1 LVNLSSFLQSKE
13 IFMKNKL
20 TPINRRRLM
29 VSAAATVILPHPFSA
44 WAQSYPDRPVKL
56 IVAFA
61 PGGPSDIMG
70 RYIAQKLTEST
81 GKAFIVENLAGAG
94 GNIGMGAVARAPAN
108 GLTLLLA
115 SSTLVI
121 NPSLYKSV
129 PYDVAKDFA
138 PVTII
143 GESPHVFFVHP
154 SVQATTMKQLVDLI
168 KSQPGKFNYVSAG
181 SGTVPHLSVEQL
193 KILMGLDLT
202 HVPFKGAG
210 PAVQAV
216 VSGEI
221 QMGCTTLP
229 PVRELVRSGHL
240 QALAVTSAQR
250 FPSALQIPTMA
261 ESGFS
266 DQESS
271 TWQALLAPA
280 GTPPAVLAFLLK
292 EMLAI
297 INAPGI
303 RAQMVAMGFTA
314 IGNQPEEFGRQIQS
328 EVERWRKV
336 IRESKLEA

>member
-1 LVNLSSFLQSKE
+1 
-13 IFMKNKL
+13 
-20 TPINRRRLM
+20 
-29 VSAAATVILPHPFSA
+29 
-44 WAQSYPDRPVKL
+44 
-56 IVAFA
+56 
-61 PGGPSDIMG
+61 
-70 RYIAQKLTEST
+70 
-81 GKAFIVENLAGAG
+81 LAGAG

-202 HVPFKGAG
+202 RVPFKGAG

>member
-1 LVNLSSFLQSKE
+1 MTDKP
-13 IFMKNKL
+13 
-20 TPINRRRLM
+20 TPITRRRM
-29 VSAAATVILPHPFSA
+29 VASAAAGAFVSHPFAA
-44 WAQSYPDRPVKL
+44 WSQAYPDRPVKL
-56 IVAFA
+56 VVAFA

-70 RYIAQKLTEST
+70 RFIAQKLTENT
-81 GKAFIVENLAGAG
+81 GKTFIVENTAGAG

-115 SSTLVI
+115 SSTLVV

-129 PYDVAKDFA
+129 PYDITKDFA
-138 PVTII
+138 PVTVI

-154 SVQATTMKQLVDLI
+154 SVPATTMKQMVDLI

-229 PVRELVRSGHL
+229 PVRELVRAGNL
-240 QALAVTSAQR
+240 RALAVTSVQR
-250 FPSALQIPTMA
+250 FPSAPQIPTMA

-280 GTPPAVLAFLLK
+280 GTPPAVLAYLHK
-292 EMLAI
+292 EILAI
-297 INAPGI
+297 LNAPGI
-303 RAQMVAMGFTA
+303 REQLVTMGFTS
-314 IGNQPEEFGRQIQS
+314 IGNQPAEFSRQMQA

-336 IRESKLEA
+336 IRASKLEA